1 MTRAPAWIVAAAIVL
16 CLAEQARAVPTY
28 SDPTLVNLF
37 RQVDFNG
44 NFIVNAA
51 YANLGPAGQGP
62 YASYAAFYAIDGG
75 GWNTQVDYNNTA
87 NALDTGSLRITL
99 PQAVTIQRIVQKY
112 GGNPPVNYSLLGS
125 TTGFAG
131 MTTLV
136 PSTALSGSTTT
147 YTGPTTARYIESNY
161 VGTVS
166 QYFQMQEI
174 KAFPPTGSSIQLD
187 QGYNLLAQRSMAT
200 LDSTSAAGTWA
211 DAVPQAFDLSDG
223 TYLRGNLVGTPAW
236 FILDLGSTVSSNG
249 YWVGGAAISF
259 YHGQGWEQGM
269 KLEVSTDKVNW
280 LTPFFTTSNIG
291 GSMTI
296 PFNRVYDARYVRVT
310 NRNGSWGALT
320 EFELFGAPIPEPAS
334 ALLLL
339 VGAAALARRRRG

>member
-1 MTRAPAWIVAAAIVL
+1 MTRAPAWIVTAAIVL

-44 NFIVNAA
+44 NFIVNVA
-51 YANLGPAGQGP
+51 YANLGPAGQHPGVTYTP
-62 YASYAAFYAIDGG
+62 FYAIDGG
-75 GWNTQVDYNNTA
+75 SWNTQVNYDSANTL
-87 NALDTGSLRITL
+87 NAGSIQISL
-99 PQAVTIQRIVQKY
+99 PQAVTIQRITQAY
-112 GGNPPVNYSLLGS
+112 GGGKPTNYSLLGS
-125 TTGFAG
+125 TTGFTG

-136 PSTALSGSTTT
+136 PSTVLSGSTTV
-147 YTGPTTARYIESNY
+147 YTGPTTAKYIESDFL
-161 VGTVS
+161 GTANS
-166 QYFQMQEI
+166 YFQMQEM
-174 KAFPPTGSSIQLD
+174 KAFPPTGTSIQLD
-187 QGYNLLAQRSMAT
+187 QGYNLLAQRSLAT
-200 LDSTSAAGTWA
+200 LDSASAAGTWA
-211 DAVPQAFDLSDG
+211 DTITQAFDLSEDW
-223 TYLRGNLVGTPAW
+223 YLRGNMAGTPAW

-249 YWVGGAAISF
+249 YLIGGAAVSY

-269 KLEVSTDKVNW
+269 KIEVSTDKVNW
-280 LTPFFTTSNIG
+280 LTPFFTTSNIS

-339 VGAAALARRRRG
+339 AGAAALARRRRG